1 MARVVKDYQTRY
13 HEILDTAQQFFFTKG
28 YETST
33 VNEMIN
39 SIDIAKGTFYHYFNS
54 KEELLLAVV
63 ARMADQIINPIRQIF
78 DSESLSGKEK
88 FEKIFMLSGSWKV
101 DNVDTLKPLLRVM
114 FQDENAL
121 LRDKMNEQ
129 NIARMSPILAE
140 AIQQAV
146 EEGDFVNAYPDETA
160 HLILNIGVALTK
172 DLAMLL
178 LEIDE
183 NPQAL
188 EIMKHKVKVYEYAV
202 ERLVGAEPGSLKI
215 VDRTV
220 IRILEK
226 FLEK

>member
-13 HEILDTAQQFFFTKG
+13 HEILDTAQQFFFSKG

-33 VNEMIN
+33 INEMIN
-39 SIDIAKGTFYHYFNS
+39 SIDIAKGTFYHYFGS

-63 ARMADQIINPIRQIF
+63 ARMADQIINPIRKMI
-78 DSESLSGKEK
+78 DTESLSGKEK

-114 FQDENAL
+114 FEDENAL

-129 NIARMSPILAE
+129 NIAKMSPILAE

-146 EEGDFVNAYPDETA
+146 HEREFDNEYPRETA
-160 HLILNIGVALTK
+160 HLILNIGIALSK

-178 LEIDE
+178 LQIDE

-202 ERLVGAEPGSLKI
+202 ERLVGAKPGSLRI

-226 FLEK
+226 FLEE